1 MLRFRGRSAILYHS
15 RARNTEE
22 VSGRNAVSIAYHM
35 TRPSLHDDTWLLPEG
50 IEEILPDDAARLER
64 MRRDVLDLFSTWG
77 YRLVVTPLIEFMDSL
92 LTGTGHDLDIKT
104 FKLIDQVSGRLLG
117 VRADMTPQVARIDAR
132 HSEEGVPSR
141 LCYLGT
147 VLHTL
152 NDRLESS
159 RSPMQ
164 VGAELYGHAGAG
176 SDLEVVALMLEMLAI
191 AGIPSVHLDLGHVGL
206 YRSLAASA
214 GLNPS
219 TESELFEI
227 LQRKA
232 RPELAEWL
240 AAAAVPP
247 TVAEHFAALIDLNG
261 GVEVL
266 ALARQRLSAAD
277 AALHRALDELEGI
290 AHALK
295 RRFPG
300 LPIHFDLA
308 ELRGYHY
315 QTGVVFAAFVPGY
328 GREIARGGRYDDI
341 GRVFGR
347 ARPATGFSADLR
359 VLLRLG
365 IQGAAGADAQG
376 RVFAPAAEDESL
388 RVEIRRLR
396 AAGRTV
402 ICELPGQIASPQAMG
417 CTHYLELRAGA
428 WQLTPISPVDGMA

>member
-1 MLRFRGRSAILYHS
+1 
-15 RARNTEE
+15 
-22 VSGRNAVSIAYHM
+22 
-35 TRPSLHDDTWLLPEG
+35 
-50 IEEILPDDAARLER
+50 
-64 MRRDVLDLFSTWG
+64 
-77 YRLVVTPLIEFMDSL
+77 MDSL

-132 HSEEGVPSR
+132 HSEAGVPSR
-141 LCYLGT
+141 MCYLGT

-164 VGAELYGHAGAG
+164 VGAELYGHAGAA
-176 SDLEVVALMLEMLAI
+176 SDLEVVALMLEMLAV
-191 AGIPSVHLDLGHVGL
+191 AGITSVHLDLGHVGL
-206 YRSLAASA
+206 YRSLAAAA

-232 RPELAEWL
+232 RPELSEWL
-240 AAAAVPP
+240 AVAAVPP
-247 TVAEHFAALIDLNG
+247 MVADQFAALIELNG
-261 GVEVL
+261 GAEVL
-266 ALARQRLSAAD
+266 GQARQRLATAD
-277 AALHRALDELEGI
+277 DALHRALDELEGI
-290 AHALK
+290 AQALQ
-295 RRFPG
+295 RRFPS

-328 GREIARGGRYDDI
+328 GREIARGGRYDDV
-341 GRVFGR
+341 GRVFGH

-365 IQGAAGADAQG
+365 MQMMVGDDAQG
-376 RVFAPAAEDESL
+376 TVFAPAHEDESL
-388 RVEIRRLR
+388 RIEIRRLR
-396 AAGRTV
+396 AAGITV
-402 ICELPGQIASPQAMG
+402 ICELPGQTASPQDMG
-417 CTHYLELRAGA
+417 CTHGLELRAGA
-428 WQLTPISPVDGMA
+428 WHLTPVPQVDEVA